1 MVVYFYYARYKP
13 PSLDLRIENLIQP
26 GIDIL
31 VVFILI
37 FLQCRNVYR
46 YQQLFGKKRVKIL
59 VWLTAVP
66 VVIVTPVLKVSVVLA
81 TLFNQLATNSGDQS
95 FDPKKTILL
104 NSTDKGLKTVKV
116 ANEYDSRVFEWM
128 EKSVIKEWFRPR
140 HLSCV
145 FTAIE
150 SSSGRNVSSNSLVAT
165 PERINYIAIFIRH
178 KL

>member
-104 NSTDKGLKTVKV
+104 NSTDKGLKTVKW
-116 ANEYDSRVFEWM
+116 SITIILLKMF
-128 EKSVIKEWFRPR
+128 
-140 HLSCV
+140 
-145 FTAIE
+145 
-150 SSSGRNVSSNSLVAT
+150 G
-165 PERINYIAIFIRH
+165 IAV
-178 KL
+178 